1 MISFNLTSPAQEE
14 LSNEWKTNHRLASHD
29 SPPRQEFRQPFI
41 VETLKLNSRKHFK
54 SFNAQ
59 DRIKNFRRIATVET
73 KCQFE
78 FDRDEEPLSTDPIY
92 LINDA
97 VDYLT
102 HVLQPVF
109 LFLAFPWFSRCDQP
123 SGSLYKRKKIPKR
136 STLHHKSSLPRT
148 TTTSFVTDC
157 DEQETFINL
166 VGNLGQ
172 NVRYVPKSD
181 SNLSKGLN

>member
-102 HVLQPVF
+102 HVLQPVL
-109 LFLAFPWFSRCDQP
+109 LFLAFAVI
-123 SGSLYKRKKIPKR
+123 LTMR
-136 STLHHKSSLPRT
+136 STKWKPLQEKENSEKINTPPQIQPTPNHH
-148 TTTSFVTDC
+148 
-157 DEQETFINL
+157 NL
-166 VGNLGQ
+166 FCNWLWWARNFYQ
-172 NVRYVPKSD
+172 
-181 SNLSKGLN
+181 LSR